1 MSCIWGHAV
10 KVSQKCGADPIARKT
25 KCMSSKNW
33 KVLFYRFQNFQA
45 DSIPKQ
51 VKNLSNIFC
60 SVFQYFKHSIHWSP
74 NQEQHLWFKRS
85 ALPGV
90 LLGKPCVSRGPD
102 RAQVTPQHVTPKQ
115 TAQGWLG
122 DSPVLWQL
130 LHERTSCRNPWR
142 KRAYHLMV
150 ASWSE
155 TLIPTWVMD
164 ISEQLVDA
172 LDLVS
177 CMSDN
182 KVEKEVWLCCLLGLL
197 AVKSCRAV
205 GKQICTDK

>member
-150 ASWSE
+150 ASWSQ

-164 ISEQLVDA
+164 IRATGGCSRPCPLYVRQQSRKGSVI
-172 LDLVS
+172 V
-177 CMSDN
+177 
-182 KVEKEVWLCCLLGLL
+182 LL
-197 AVKSCRAV
+197 AGLACCEVV
-205 GKQICTDK
+205 